1 MKFLVSKIT
10 RTNLDKLISKYETT
24 EKVLEIGSWGKPG
37 YIKYF
42 PNRVGVD
49 IRKGEN
55 VKKVASVYDLPF
67 GEKEAVVE
75 SVKET
80 IRQAAPGGGYILSSS
95 NSIHPGCKG
104 ENVIAMFEAAKKY
117 GVYPLSI

>member
-1 MKFLVSKIT
+1 M
-10 RTNLDKLISKYETT
+10 
-24 EKVLEIGSWGKPG
+24 EIKEVKEHLRGKAFVPG
-37 YIKYF
+37 NIDCTYL
-42 PNRVGVD
+42 
-49 IRKGEN
+49 
-55 VKKVASVYDLPF
+55 LPF

-80 IRQAAPGGGYILSSS
+80 IRQVAPGGGYILSSS

-104 ENVIAMFEAAKKY
+104 QNLIAMFEATKKY

>member
-1 MKFLVSKIT
+1 MKEHLRGKAC
-10 RTNLDKLISKYETT
+10 
-24 EKVLEIGSWGKPG
+24 VLGNIDCI
-37 YIKYF
+37 YL
-42 PNRVGVD
+42 
-49 IRKGEN
+49 
-55 VKKVASVYDLPF
+55 LPF

-117 GVYPLSI
+117 GDSPLSI

>member
-1 MKFLVSKIT
+1 VKEHLRGKAC
-10 RTNLDKLISKYETT
+10 
-24 EKVLEIGSWGKPG
+24 VLGNIDCTYLLS
-37 YIKYF
+37 
-42 PNRVGVD
+42 
-49 IRKGEN
+49 
-55 VKKVASVYDLPF
+55 F

-117 GVYPLSI
+117 GVYRLSV